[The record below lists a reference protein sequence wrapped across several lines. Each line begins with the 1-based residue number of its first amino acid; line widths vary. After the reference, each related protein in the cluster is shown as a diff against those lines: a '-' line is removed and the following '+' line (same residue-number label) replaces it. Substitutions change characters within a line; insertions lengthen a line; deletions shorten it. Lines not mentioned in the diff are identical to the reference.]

1 MQTFKQY
8 LQELKLTLE
17 YHKDL
22 NPKLWDEEGKLK
34 NEIRVKLLDFGY
46 TWAKFAK
53 IPRELIQDVIMTGGN
68 ANYNYTQYSD
78 IDVHLM
84 IDKSKLNIATTPE
97 MTEEWLKNK
106 KFLWL
111 LTHKVKVM
119 GYDLEP
125 YAQEFTD
132 KYPEEQGIYSL
143 LNNKWL
149 QNPEYKEH
157 KFQNDPQLVRKIEFY
172 MHMIDNMIKNKSDLK
187 SFTELKTKFK
197 DMRSAGIQKGG
208 EYSFENLIFKEL
220 RNRGYLDKMN
230 DYSTSYKDKQLGVE

>member
-1 MQTFKQY
+1 MASFKSY
-8 LQELKLTLE
+8 LKELKLTLE

-22 NPKLWDEEGKLK
+22 NPKLWDDGKLK
-34 NEIRVKLLDFGY
+34 PEVRKTLLEFGY

-68 ANYNYTQYSD
+68 ANYNYTPYSD

-84 IDKSKLNIATTPE
+84 IDKSKLKIATTPE

-111 LTHKVKVM
+111 LTHKVKVH

-125 YAQEFTD
+125 YAQEPTD
-132 KYPEEQGIYSL
+132 QYPEEQGIYSL
-143 LNNKWL
+143 MRDTWIQK
-149 QNPEYKEH
+149 PEYKEH
-157 KFQNDPQLVRKIEFY
+157 KFDDDPQLGRKVEFY
-172 MHMIDNMIKNKSDLK
+172 MHMIDDMVRNKVSSAEFSALK
-187 SFTELKTKFK
+187 SKFK
-197 DMRSAGIQKGG
+197 DMRAAGIQKGG

-230 DYSTSYKDKQLGVE
+230 DYTTSSKDKQLGLD